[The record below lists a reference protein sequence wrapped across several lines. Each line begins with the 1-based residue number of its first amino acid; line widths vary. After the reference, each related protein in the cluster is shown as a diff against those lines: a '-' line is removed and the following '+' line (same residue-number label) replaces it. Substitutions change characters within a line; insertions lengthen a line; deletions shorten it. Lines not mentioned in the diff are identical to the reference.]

1 MLMHNTSGIHK
12 KAKQSNEDNEEEEGE
27 EEEVATGK
35 KGNNKGRD
43 TSSRHKLSSSKN
55 AIKVKFD
62 EGGAYFFK
70 PDRKPVPFNKNDWEP
85 RRYKDQ
91 DVWVCKHKDI
101 YYYAHSVPNKRLKL

>member
-1 MLMHNTSGIHK
+1 MHNTSGIHK

-35 KGNNKGRD
+35 KGNNKGRGKD

-101 YYYAHSVPNKRLKL
+101 YYYAHSVLNSG